1 MQNQNPELLI
11 FYILVTFLS
20 LLSYVFFLRLQL
32 YVTFL
37 EVILNAIGLSFTA
50 IEMAIGVWV
59 FLVFFQR
66 RRLV

>member
-37 EVILNAIGLSFTA
+37 EVILNAIGLGFTA
-50 IEMAIGVWV
+50 IEMTIGVWV